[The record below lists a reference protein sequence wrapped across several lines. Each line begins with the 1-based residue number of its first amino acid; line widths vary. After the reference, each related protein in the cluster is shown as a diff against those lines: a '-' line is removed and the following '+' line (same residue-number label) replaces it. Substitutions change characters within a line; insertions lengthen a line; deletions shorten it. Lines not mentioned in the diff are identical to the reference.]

1 MSTNYQR
8 KNIEN
13 KNVCFRIDEEPIFEQ
28 VLKNMVLGQ
37 AQQIKNKQRIRLRD
51 AAVLIGVYDI
61 ADSELI
67 DPEDDDE
74 NIIKPESDKYG
85 VEHLLKEGEVFI
97 QIEPSSFAKIED
109 QETSKYL
116 RNLRKAFKKSKDSS
130 VTKKLFEEATGK

>member
-1 MSTNYQR
+1 
-8 KNIEN
+8 
-13 KNVCFRIDEEPIFEQ
+13 
-28 VLKNMVLGQ
+28 MVLGQ

-51 AAVLIGVYDI
+51 AAVLIGVYDV

-74 NIIKPESDKYG
+74 KIIKAEGDKYG